1 MAKGKGKGTYRRDNL
16 EGCGNALMCIV
27 GTISLIIWLISLAMA
42 PDDPS
47 GNTSAGTSGSD
58 SPSPA
63 AGSGEMNKH
72 ACAHDIV
79 VPDGRNET
87 QECGG
92 DCVVACGPCNP
103 RYDGCVGTKYCP
115 LLCAAGALC
124 NADLGFYQPEQCTG
138 RVCRNNACAD
148 MTVIPCSANETAF
161 HLFMTALYGGIAVV
175 GIISYLLATKISHRP
190 RIVMF
195 GTAPAFVHTIVS
207 GSFLTACS
215 VGEYSVAEARFITQL
230 IFGILTLAYTN
241 GFKILFINDG
251 SDSAAIFLSMGSWT
265 MFMIADTM
273 LSSINAWQNVYYAT
287 NEEIFPEIASNK
299 KCGETEYLFFVLW
312 TTIMGFVCFF
322 TFLFVLKL
330 GGPNTSVNEEQPQ
343 RRAQIKIFISF
354 VGIPSIIFMLIN
366 ISFLGACKN
375 AGHTVIRE
383 YGITTAVFYAL
394 FVLSPLLFGRSAKAE
409 KYSTKNV
416 VPNSSDTASYRRF
429 ALSPYQKVALF
440 TMCSAMLNG
449 WSGYII
455 YKNVQALK

>member
-1 MAKGKGKGTYRRDNL
+1 MAKGKGKG
-16 EGCGNALMCIV
+16 GNDGYEAIMCIV
-27 GTISLIIWLISLAMA
+27 GTISFIIWMISLVMA

-47 GNTSAGTSGSD
+47 GNTSGALGANVTSGS
-58 SPSPA
+58 
-63 AGSGEMNKH
+63 EMNKH

-79 VPDGRNET
+79 VPDGRIET

-92 DCVVACGPCNP
+92 DCVVACGPCDP
-103 RYDGCVGTKYCP
+103 QYDGCFGTKYCP
-115 LLCAAGALC
+115 LPCDAGALC
-124 NADLGFYQPEQCTG
+124 NGDLGFYQPEQCTG
-138 RVCRNNACAD
+138 RVCQNNTCAD

-161 HLFMTALYGGIAVV
+161 HQFMTALYGGIAVV
-175 GIISYLLATKISHRP
+175 GIISYLLATKISKHFAS
-190 RIVMF
+190 IVML
-195 GTAPAFVHTIVS
+195 GTSPAFVHTIIS

-215 VGEYSVAEARFITQL
+215 VGEYSVAQARYITQL
-230 IFGILTLAYTN
+230 VFGIFTLVLQLGN
-241 GFKILFINDG
+241 QFKEDENSG
-251 SDSAAIFLSMGSWT
+251 YADSVALLLSMSMWFL
-265 MFMIADTM
+265 FMLADIM
-273 LSSINAWQNVYYAT
+273 LSSINSWQNVYYAV

-330 GGPNTSVNEEQPQ
+330 GITTAENKIEI
-343 RRAQIKIFISF
+343 QIFQSF